1 MHSICTLIAQHAVWK
16 LSRILIGASV
26 ACLSFLLKIVL
37 LILYTFK
44 NCWKQKTEFEIL
56 CWLTV
61 NKIMPFI
68 AIGRYKT
75 LSAMKVH
82 VTLSDCTKAPLR
94 ESCRFVD
101 FEIFQVFSPK
111 LQNIKLW
118 YKLNTSLSG
127 DVPQQRFSE
136 NKSFNLIQ
144 EECRSLPLQEFW
156 WEYVNISYQ
165 LNFGLKFSYQ
175 LKSGQI
181 SVIS

>member
-1 MHSICTLIAQHAVWK
+1 
-16 LSRILIGASV
+16 
-26 ACLSFLLKIVL
+26 
-37 LILYTFK
+37 
-44 NCWKQKTEFEIL
+44 
-56 CWLTV
+56 
-61 NKIMPFI
+61 MPFI

-75 LSAMKVH
+75 LSAMKVQ

-101 FEIFQVFSPK
+101 FEIFRVFSPK

-144 EECRSLPLQEFW
+144 EECRSLPLQELRRVLMGVR
-156 WEYVNISYQ
+156 EYQ
-165 LNFGLKFSYQ
+165 LSAKFWPKIQLSAKIRPNICYQ
-175 LKSGQI
+175 LKLRDYLLI
-181 SVIS
+181 